1 MAVLPGGDWR
11 HEKRRPRENRITQI
25 RNRETRRLAMSAAPV
40 SRFAAI
46 RRSSSV
52 KSLRTRISEVDMNIP
67 LRHLP
72 RTDGGW
78 RYDGFTPPQDHDV
91 YWLRVRGQVRSGFLN
106 GSGGVIENARIVHVR
121 GNDRIFAN
129 GFE

>member
-52 KSLRTRISEVDMNIP
+52 KSLRTRISEVD
-67 LRHLP
+67 
-72 RTDGGW
+72 TDGGW